1 MKKRIFNSIHSITRR
16 PSSLVTYALCMAA
29 VALLGACSDVE
40 YDEATY
46 SEGVR
51 NLVADFTQG
60 SREVTL
66 RWDNP
71 TMGGQS
77 GIQIIKDDNDIIN
90 LDEVVS
96 SYYIKKAPTNVDVSY
111 TVKARYADGRVSE
124 GQTVR
129 LNIAYEAKKGATG
142 IAMLVPNDYTNSDD
156 EKDAVAW
163 FKKNY
168 VDAGK
173 GVLLTP
179 ATIDDL
185 DIEQQAAC
193 WVMCDRI
200 GIDRGWQNLPG
211 DLASTATIEALKAFT
226 TDGGNLFLTNHA
238 TQLTVAVGRIADAYA
253 PGIYGSGEGG
263 PNNDIWGSQPIIGN
277 AEGQVYDHSGHDI
290 YRGMKF
296 VSGLY
301 ERSIYTFEGAGV
313 KGDHNCMWDLNAYGL
328 APNPNVVKTW
338 EETTNSHVLG
348 TWNHVVDYCCAGI
361 VDFDPTSAFA
371 GRVLAVG
378 LAAYEWN
385 LGGTAN
391 SCQDQLEK
399 FTANCLS
406 YVSTP
411 VESKVAMLVPN
422 DYTNSDDEKDAVA
435 WFQKTYVDAGKGVLL
450 TPATID
456 DLDIEQNPM
465 CWVMCDRIG
474 IDRGWQNL
482 PGDLASTAT
491 IEALKAYTADGGNL
505 LLTNHA
511 TQLTVAVG
519 RIAEAYAPGIYGSGE
534 GGPNNDIWGS
544 QPIIGNAEGQVYDHS
559 GHDIYRGMKFVSGLY
574 ERSIYTFEGAGVKGD
589 HNCMWDLNSYGLAPN
604 PNVVKAWEETTNSTV
619 LGTWNHVVDYCCAGI
634 VDFSP
639 TSAFAGRILAVGLAA
654 YEWNLGGTA
663 NSCQGQLER
672 FTSNC
677 IGYLK

>member
-1 MKKRIFNSIHSITRR
+1 MKIKNIILAG
-16 PSSLVTYALCMAA
+16 LVGCTMAA
-29 VALLGACSDVE
+29 APVLTSCSDVE
-40 YDEATY
+40 YEEANF

-51 NLVADFTQG
+51 NLIAEYTQG
-60 SREVTL
+60 NRQVTL

-71 TMGGQS
+71 TMSGQS
-77 GIQIIKDDNDIIN
+77 GIQIIKDDADITN
-90 LDEVVS
+90 LDEVVN
-96 SYYIKKAPTNVDVSY
+96 SYFIKKAPTNVDVSY
-111 TVKARYADGRVSE
+111 TVKARYSDGRVSE

-129 LNIAYEAKKGATG
+129 FNIAYEAQKGGTMV
-142 IAMLVPNDYTNSDD
+142 AMLVADDYNNSAD

-163 FKKNY
+163 FQKNY
-168 VDAGK
+168 VSTGK

-185 DIEQQAAC
+185 DIEKQSAC

-200 GIDRGWQNLPG
+200 GIEKGWQNLPG
-211 DLASTATIEALKAFT
+211 GLASTNTIEALKAFT
-226 TDGGNLFLTNHA
+226 ADGGNLFLTNHA

-253 PGIYGSGEGG
+253 PGIYGNGEGG
-263 PNNDIWGSQPIIGN
+263 QNGDIWGSQPIIGN
-277 AEGQVYDHSGHDI
+277 AEGQIYDHSDHDI

-328 APNPNVVKTW
+328 APSPNVVKAW
-338 EETTNSHVLG
+338 EDLTSSHVLG

-361 VDFDPTSAFA
+361 IDFDPTTTFA

-385 LGGTAN
+385 IGGEN

-406 YVSTP
+406 YVAAP
-411 VESKVAMLVPN
+411 VEQKVAMLVAT
-422 DYTNSDDEKDAVA
+422 DYQQSADEKDAVA
-435 WFQKTYVDAGKGVLL
+435 WFQKNYVDAGKGVIF
-450 TPATID
+450 TPDNVD
-456 DLDIEQNPM
+456 DLDIENNPV

-474 IDRGWQNL
+474 IEKGWQNL
-482 PGDLASTAT
+482 PGGLASAQT
-491 IEALKAYTADGGNL
+491 INALKAFTADGGNL

-511 TQLTVAVG
+511 TQLTVGIG
-519 RIAEAYAPGIYGSGE
+519 RIAEAYAPGIYGNGE
-534 GGPNNDIWGS
+534 GGQNGDIWGS
-544 QPIIGNAEGQVYDHS
+544 QPIIGNAEGQIYDHS
-559 GHDIYRGMKFVSGLY
+559 GHDIYWGMDFVSGLY
-574 ERSIYTFEGAGVKGD
+574 ERSIYTFIGSGVKGD
-589 HNCMWDLNSYGLAPN
+589 HNCMWDLNAYGLAPS
-604 PNVVKAWEETTNSTV
+604 PNVVKAWEDTTNSTV

-634 VDFSP
+634 VDFAP
-639 TSAFAGRILAVGLAA
+639 TTSFAGRIVAVGLAA
-654 YEWNLGGTA
+654 YEWNIGGE
-663 NSCQGQLER
+663 NSCQSQLER
-672 FTSNC
+672 FTKNC

>member
-1 MKKRIFNSIHSITRR
+1 MKIKNIILAG
-16 PSSLVTYALCMAA
+16 LVGCTMAA
-29 VALLGACSDVE
+29 APVLTSCSDVE
-40 YDEATY
+40 YEEANF

-51 NLVADFTQG
+51 NLIAEYTQG
-60 SREVTL
+60 NRQVTL

-71 TMGGQS
+71 TMSGQS
-77 GIQIIKDDNDIIN
+77 GIQIIKDDADITN
-90 LDEVVS
+90 LDQVVN
-96 SYYIKKAPTNVDVSY
+96 SYFIKKAPTNVDVSY
-111 TVKARYADGRVSE
+111 TVKARYSDGRVSE

-129 LNIAYEAKKGATG
+129 FNIAYEAQKGGTMV
-142 IAMLVPNDYTNSDD
+142 AMLVADDYNNSAD

-163 FKKNY
+163 FQKNY
-168 VDAGK
+168 VSTGK

-185 DIEQQAAC
+185 DIEKQSAC

-200 GIDRGWQNLPG
+200 GIEKGWQNLPG
-211 DLASTATIEALKAFT
+211 GLASTNTIEALKAFT
-226 TDGGNLFLTNHA
+226 ADGGNLFLTNHA

-253 PGIYGSGEGG
+253 PGIYGNGEGG
-263 PNNDIWGSQPIIGN
+263 QNGDIWGSQPIIGN
-277 AEGQVYDHSGHDI
+277 AEGQIYDHSDHDI

-328 APNPNVVKTW
+328 APSPNVVKAW
-338 EETTNSHVLG
+338 EDLTSSHVLG

-361 VDFDPTSAFA
+361 IDFDPTTTFA

-385 LGGTAN
+385 IGGEN

-406 YVSTP
+406 YVAAP
-411 VESKVAMLVPN
+411 VEQKVAMLVAT
-422 DYTNSDDEKDAVA
+422 DYQQSADEKDAVA
-435 WFQKTYVDAGKGVLL
+435 WFQKNYVDAGKGVIF
-450 TPATID
+450 TPDNVD
-456 DLDIEQNPM
+456 DLDIENNPV

-474 IDRGWQNL
+474 IEKGWQNL
-482 PGDLASTAT
+482 PGGLASAQT
-491 IEALKAYTADGGNL
+491 INALKAFTADGGNL

-511 TQLTVAVG
+511 TQLTVGIG
-519 RIAEAYAPGIYGSGE
+519 RIAEAYAPGIYGNGE
-534 GGPNNDIWGS
+534 GGQNGDIWGS
-544 QPIIGNAEGQVYDHS
+544 QPIIGNAEGQIYDHS
-559 GHDIYRGMKFVSGLY
+559 GHDIYWGMDFVSGLY
-574 ERSIYTFEGAGVKGD
+574 ERSIYTFIGSGVKGD
-589 HNCMWDLNSYGLAPN
+589 HNCMWDLNAYGLAPS
-604 PNVVKAWEETTNSTV
+604 PNVVKAWEDTTNSTV

-634 VDFSP
+634 VDFAP
-639 TSAFAGRILAVGLAA
+639 TTSFAGRIVAVGLAA
-654 YEWNLGGTA
+654 YEWNIGGE
-663 NSCQGQLER
+663 NSCQSQLER
-672 FTSNC
+672 FTKNC